1 MSGIE
6 EEGPVRAPEL
16 AGAVAWLNV
25 DAPLTLKALRGKVV
39 LLDFWTYGC
48 INCVHVLP
56 DLKRLEAK
64 YANELVVIGV
74 HSAKF
79 PNEKVTENLRRVVQ
93 RYDIHH
99 PVANDADMSVWRA
112 YTVRAWPT
120 QVLIDP
126 AGYIVGAA
134 SGEGHG
140 EQFDRAIA
148 AVIQVF
154 DERGEL
160 DRRPLDQFLQHQ
172 SQKAAASAATGPLMF
187 PGKVLA
193 DEPGGRLFI
202 ADSNHHRVLICALP
216 DAPHPSPLPASG
228 AREQSTGLGDSMRV
242 LDVVGAG
249 EPGSDTGAFDRA
261 TFRAP
266 QGLALSGDGATLY
279 VADTGNHLIRA
290 IDLSARTVKTAAGTG
305 QQARGPNDGGAAAS
319 TPLSSP
325 WDLVMHG
332 PLLFIAMAG
341 THQIWML
348 DATRGL
354 IWPYAG
360 SGREARADGSVD
372 DAAFAQP
379 SGLTIADGTMFVA
392 DSESNIIRAIELPPV
407 NRVTTL
413 AGGDLFDFGDKDGTG
428 DAARFQHPLGIAH
441 HAGQIYIADTYN
453 HRIKRL
459 DPRTRLVSTFAGT
472 GRPGHQDGPAA
483 TAQFYEPAGLTV
495 AGDHLYVADTNNH
508 AIRAIDLRTNQ
519 VGTLTL
525 T

>member
-1 MSGIE
+1 
-6 EEGPVRAPEL
+6 
-16 AGAVAWLNV
+16 
-25 DAPLTLKALRGKVV
+25 V

-79 PNEKVTENLRRVVQ
+79 PNEKVTENLRRIVQ

-99 PVANDADMSVWRA
+99 PVANDAEMSVWRA
-112 YTVRAWPT
+112 YTIRAWPT

-140 EQFDRAIA
+140 EQFDMAIA

-154 DERGEL
+154 EERGEL
-160 DRRPLDQFLQHQ
+160 DRRPLDQFLQQ
-172 SQKAAASAATGPLMF
+172 QPRKGGSSAAIADASDVSGNSQLMF

-193 DEPGGRLFI
+193 DERGGRLFI
-202 ADSNHHRVLICALP
+202 ADSNHHRVLIRALA
-216 DAPHPSPLPASG
+216 DDG
-228 AREQSTGLGDSMRV
+228 RV
-242 LDVVGAG
+242 LDVIGGAAG
-249 EPGSDTGAFDRA
+249 EPGDANGAWEQA
-261 TFRAP
+261 TFRTP
-266 QGLALSGDGATLY
+266 QGLALSGDGGTLF

-290 IDLSARTVKTAAGTG
+290 IDLNARTVKTAAGTG
-305 QQARGPNDGGAAAS
+305 QQARGPSDGGAASS
-319 TPLSSP
+319 TSLSSP
-325 WDLVMHG
+325 WDLAMFG

-348 DATRGL
+348 DPTRGL

-360 SGREARADGSVD
+360 SGREARADGAVD

-407 NRVTTL
+407 NRVSTL

-428 DAARFQHPLGIAH
+428 DAARFQHPLGVAH
-441 HAGQIYIADTYN
+441 HDGQVYIADTYN

-459 DPRTRLVSTFAGT
+459 DPRSRRVSTFAGT

-483 TAQFYEPAGLTV
+483 KAQFYEPGGLTV
-495 AGDHLYVADTNNH
+495 AGDRLYVADTNNH
-508 AIRAIDLRTNQ
+508 AVRVIDLRT
-519 VGTLTL
+519 GDIRTL
-525 T
+525 

>member
-79 PNEKVTENLRRVVQ
+79 PNEKVTENLRRIVQ

-99 PVANDADMSVWRA
+99 PVANDAEMSVWRA

-154 DERGEL
+154 EERGEL
-160 DRRPLDQFLQHQ
+160 DRRPLDQFLQQ
-172 SQKAAASAATGPLMF
+172 GSQKADAATAAAATNSPLMF

-193 DEPGGRLFI
+193 DEAGGRLFI
-202 ADSNHHRVLICALP
+202 ADSNHHRVLICALGD
-216 DAPHPSPLPASG
+216 DA
-228 AREQSTGLGDSMRV
+228 RV

-249 EPGSDTGAFDRA
+249 RARQREWRVRSRDVPHAARAGAVSRWRDALCRGHRKSPDSRDRLEWA
-261 TFRAP
+261 DGEDR
-266 QGLALSGDGATLY
+266 GGDGAE
-279 VADTGNHLIRA
+279 
-290 IDLSARTVKTAAGTG
+290 
-305 QQARGPNDGGAAAS
+305 GA
-319 TPLSSP
+319 
-325 WDLVMHG
+325 W
-332 PLLFIAMAG
+332 
-341 THQIWML
+341 
-348 DATRGL
+348 
-354 IWPYAG
+354 
-360 SGREARADGSVD
+360 
-372 DAAFAQP
+372 
-379 SGLTIADGTMFVA
+379 
-392 DSESNIIRAIELPPV
+392 SE
-407 NRVTTL
+407 
-413 AGGDLFDFGDKDGTG
+413 
-428 DAARFQHPLGIAH
+428 
-441 HAGQIYIADTYN
+441 
-453 HRIKRL
+453 
-459 DPRTRLVSTFAGT
+459 
-472 GRPGHQDGPAA
+472 
-483 TAQFYEPAGLTV
+483 
-495 AGDHLYVADTNNH
+495 
-508 AIRAIDLRTNQ
+508 
-519 VGTLTL
+519 
-525 T
+525 

>member
-6 EEGPVRAPEL
+6 EQGPVRAPEL

-25 DAPLTLKALRGKVV
+25 AAPLTLKALRGKVV

-64 YANELVVIGV
+64 YANELVVIGI

-79 PNEKVTENLRRVVQ
+79 PNEKVTENLRRIVQ

-99 PVANDADMSVWRA
+99 PVANDAEMSIWRA

-126 AGYIVGAA
+126 SGHIVAGA

-140 EQFDRAIA
+140 EQFDLAIA

-154 DERGEL
+154 EERGEL
-160 DRRPLDQFLQHQ
+160 DRRPLDQFLQHRP
-172 SQKAAASAATGPLMF
+172 QKDAANTPLMF

-193 DEPGGRLFI
+193 DERGGRLFI
-202 ADSNHHRVLICALP
+202 ADSNHHRVVICAMT
-216 DAPHPSPLPASG
+216 PHPSPLPASG
-228 AREQSTGLGDSMRV
+228 EREQGVRV
-242 LDVVGAG
+242 LDVIGAG
-249 EPGSDTGAFDRA
+249 EPGSANGPFDRA
-261 TFRAP
+261 TFRTP
-266 QGLALSGDGATLY
+266 QGLALSADGATLY

-290 IDLSARTVKTAAGTG
+290 IDLDARSVKTAAGTG
-305 QQARGPNDGGAAAS
+305 QQARGPSDGGAASS
-319 TPLSSP
+319 TSLSSP
-325 WDLVMHG
+325 WDLVPHG

-348 DATRGL
+348 DTMRGL

-360 SGREARADGSVD
+360 SGREARADGTVD

-379 SGLTIADGTMFVA
+379 SGLTIAGGTMYVA

-407 NRVTTL
+407 NRVSTL
-413 AGGDLFDFGDKDGTG
+413 VGGDLFDFGDTDGTG
-428 DAARFQHPLGIAH
+428 DGVRLQHPLGVAH
-441 HAGQIYIADTYN
+441 HDGAIYIADTYN

-459 DPRTRLVSTFAGT
+459 DPRTRRVTTFAGT
-472 GRPGHQDGPAA
+472 GRAGRTDGPASS
-483 TAQFYEPAGLTV
+483 AQFYEPGGLSV
-495 AGDHLYVADTNNH
+495 ANDQLYVADTNNH
-508 AIRAIDLRTNQ
+508 AIRAIDLRTGG
-519 VGTLTL
+519 VRTLEL
-525 T
+525 

>member
-16 AGAVAWLNV
+16 AGAVDWLNV
-25 DAPLTLKALRGKVV
+25 GAPLTLKALRGKVV

-56 DLKRLEAK
+56 DLKRLEKK

-79 PNEKVTENLRRVVQ
+79 PNEKITENLRRVVQ

-99 PVANDADMSVWRA
+99 TVANDAEMSIWRA

-140 EQFDRAIA
+140 EQFDQAIA

-154 DERGEL
+154 EERGEL
-160 DRRPLDQFLQHQ
+160 DRRPLDEFLGARQHD
-172 SQKAAASAATGPLMF
+172 AAATTGPLMF

-193 DEPGGRLFI
+193 DERSNRLFI
-202 ADSNHHRVLICALP
+202 ADSNHHRVLIHSL
-216 DAPHPSPLPASG
+216 DG
-228 AREQSTGLGDSMRV
+228 ARA

-249 EPGSDTGAFDRA
+249 AGEPGADNGAFEEA
-261 TFRAP
+261 TFHTP
-266 QGLALSGDGATLY
+266 QGLALSADGGTLF

-290 IDLSARTVKTAAGTG
+290 IDLQARTVKRVAGTG
-305 QQARGPNDGGAAAS
+305 LQARGPGDGGAAAS
-319 TPLSSP
+319 TSLASP
-325 WDLVMHG
+325 WDLAMHG

-341 THQIWML
+341 LHQIWML
-348 DATRGL
+348 DAMRGL

-360 SGREARADGSVD
+360 SGREARVDGTVD

-379 SGLTIADGTMFVA
+379 SGLSMADGTMIVA
-392 DSESNIIRAIELPPV
+392 DSEANIIRAIELPPV
-407 NRVTTL
+407 NRVTTV
-413 AGGDLFDFGDKDGTG
+413 AGGDLFDFGDTDGVG
-428 DAARFQHPLGIAH
+428 DAARFQHPLGVAH
-441 HAGQIYIADTYN
+441 HDGVIYVADTYN
-453 HRIKRL
+453 HRIKRI
-459 DPRTRLVSTFAGT
+459 DPRTRRVTSYAGT
-472 GRPGHQDGPAA
+472 GRPGHQDGPSAK
-483 TAQFYEPAGLTV
+483 AQFYEPAGLAV
-495 AGDHLYVADTNNH
+495 AGNRLFIADTNNH
-508 AIRAIDLRTNQ
+508 AIRAIDLRTNA
-519 VGTLTL
+519 VTTLTV
-525 T
+525 

>member
-16 AGAVAWLNV
+16 AGAVDWLNV

-79 PNEKVTENLRRVVQ
+79 PNEKLTENLRRIVQ

-99 PVANDADMSVWRA
+99 PVANDAEMSVWRA

-126 AGYIVGAA
+126 AGYIVAGA
-134 SGEGHG
+134 SGEGHA

-160 DRRPLDQFLQHQ
+160 DRRPLDQFLQQ
-172 SQKAAASAATGPLMF
+172 QPLKGAASAANTPLMF

-193 DEPGGRLFI
+193 DERGGRLFI
-202 ADSNHHRVLICALP
+202 ADSNHHRVLIRALAE
-216 DAPHPSPLPASG
+216 DG
-228 AREQSTGLGDSMRV
+228 RV
-242 LDVVGAG
+242 SEVIGSS
-249 EPGSDTGAFDRA
+249 EPGDENGAFDGA
-261 TFRAP
+261 AFRTP
-266 QGLALSGDGATLY
+266 QGLALSADGGTLF

-290 IDLSARTVKTAAGTG
+290 IDLNARTVKTAAGTG
-305 QQARGPNDGGAAAS
+305 EQARGPSDGGAAA
-319 TPLSSP
+319 TTAISSP
-325 WDLVMHG
+325 WDLAMHG

-341 THQIWML
+341 IHQIWML
-348 DATRGL
+348 DTIRGL
-354 IWPYAG
+354 LWPYAG
-360 SGREARADGSVD
+360 SGREARADGAVD
-372 DAAFAQP
+372 DAGFAQP
-379 SGLTIADGTMFVA
+379 SGLTLAGGTMFVA

-428 DAARFQHPLGIAH
+428 DAVRFQHPLGVAYH
-441 HAGQIYIADTYN
+441 DGAVYIADTYN

-459 DPRTRLVSTFAGT
+459 DPRTGRVATYAGT
-472 GRPGHQDGPAA
+472 GRPGHQDGPVAK
-483 TAQFYEPAGLTV
+483 AQFYEPGGLTV
-495 AGDHLYVADTNNH
+495 AGEHLYVADTNNH
-508 AIRAIDLRTNQ
+508 AVRAINLRTHD
-519 VGTLTL
+519 VITLAIEPRRSSR
-525 T
+525 

>member
-16 AGAVAWLNV
+16 AGAMDWLNV

-64 YANELVVIGV
+64 YANELVVVGV

-79 PNEKVTENLRRVVQ
+79 PNEKVTENLRRIVQ

-99 PVANDADMSVWRA
+99 PVANDAEMSVWRA
-112 YTVRAWPT
+112 YTIRAWPT

-154 DERGEL
+154 EERGEL
-160 DRRPLDQFLQHQ
+160 DRRPLDQFLQQQ
-172 SQKAAASAATGPLMF
+172 SRKDSPSTANNLLMF

-193 DEPGGRLFI
+193 DERGGRLFI
-202 ADSNHHRVLICALP
+202 ADSNHHRVLIRALAA
-216 DAPHPSPLPASG
+216 DD
-228 AREQSTGLGDSMRV
+228 TRV
-242 LDVVGAG
+242 LDVIGAG
-249 EPGSDTGAFDRA
+249 EPGSANGAWDLA
-261 TFRAP
+261 TFHTP
-266 QGLALSGDGATLY
+266 QGLALSADGGTLF

-290 IDLSARTVKTAAGTG
+290 IDLNARTVKTAAGTG
-305 QQARGPNDGGAAAS
+305 QQAGGPSDGGAASS
-319 TPLSSP
+319 TYISSP
-325 WDLVMHG
+325 WDLATHG

-341 THQIWML
+341 MHQIWML
-348 DATRGL
+348 DTMRGL

-360 SGREARADGSVD
+360 SGREARADGTVD

-379 SGLTIADGTMFVA
+379 SGLTIAGGTMFVA

-407 NRVTTL
+407 NHVSTL
-413 AGGDLFDFGDKDGTG
+413 AGGDLFDFGDKDGEG
-428 DAARFQHPLGIAH
+428 DAVRFQHPLGVAH
-441 HAGQIYIADTYN
+441 HDGQIYIADTYN

-459 DPRTRLVSTFAGT
+459 DPRTRRVSTFAGT

-483 TAQFYEPAGLTV
+483 KAQFYEPGGLSV
-495 AGDHLYVADTNNH
+495 AGDQLYVADTNNH
-508 AIRAIDLRTNQ
+508 AIRAINLRTGD
-519 VGTLTL
+519 VRTLAFPR
-525 T
+525 

>member
-16 AGAVAWLNV
+16 AGAVDWLNV
-25 DAPLTLKALRGKVV
+25 DAPLTLKSLRGKVV

-56 DLKRLEAK
+56 DLKKLEAK
-64 YANELVVIGV
+64 YAAELVVIGI

-79 PNEKVTENLRRVVQ
+79 PNEKVTENLRRIVQ

-99 PVANDADMSVWRA
+99 PVANDAEMSIWRA

-126 AGYIVGAA
+126 SGHIVGAA

-140 EQFDRAIA
+140 EQFDRAIT
-148 AVIQVF
+148 AVIHVF
-154 DERGEL
+154 EERGEL
-160 DRRPLDQFLQHQ
+160 DRRPLDQFLQT
-172 SQKAAASAATGPLMF
+172 SRTAAAATGTNSPLMF

-193 DEPGGRLFI
+193 DESRGRLFVS
-202 ADSNHHRVLICALP
+202 DSNHHRVLICTL
-216 DAPHPSPLPASG
+216 SGTLSGG
-228 AREQSTGLGDSMRV
+228 ARVQ
-242 LDVVGAG
+242 DVIGAG
-249 EPGSDTGAFDRA
+249 DPGSDNGAFERA
-261 TFRAP
+261 TFRTP
-266 QGLALSGDGATLY
+266 QGLALSADGATLF

-290 IDLSARTVKTAAGTG
+290 IDLQGRTVRTVAGTG
-305 QQARGPNDGGAAAS
+305 QQARGPSDGGAAAS
-319 TPLSSP
+319 TSISSP
-325 WDLVMHG
+325 WDLAIHG

-341 THQIWML
+341 AHQIWML
-348 DATRGL
+348 DTMRGL

-360 SGREARADGSVD
+360 SGREARVDGSMD

-379 SGLTIADGTMFVA
+379 SGLSIAGETMIVA

-413 AGGDLFDFGDKDGTG
+413 VGGDLFDFGDKDGVG
-428 DAARFQHPLGIAH
+428 DDVRLQHPLGVAH
-441 HAGQIYIADTYN
+441 HDNAIYIADTYN

-459 DPRTRLVSTFAGT
+459 DPRTRRVTSFAGT

-483 TAQFYEPAGLTV
+483 KAQFYEPAGLTV
-495 AGDHLYVADTNNH
+495 AGDRLFVADTNNH
-508 AIRAIDLRTNQ
+508 AIRTIDLRTNE
-519 VGTLTL
+519 VATLEL
-525 T
+525 IES

>member
-6 EEGPVRAPEL
+6 EQGPVRAPEL

-25 DAPLTLKALRGKVV
+25 GAPLTLKALRGKVV

-79 PNEKVTENLRRVVQ
+79 PNEKVTENLRRIVQ

-99 PVANDADMSVWRA
+99 PVANDAEMSIWRA

-126 AGYIVGAA
+126 SGYIVGAA

-160 DRRPLDQFLQHQ
+160 DRRPLDQFLHHQ
-172 SQKAAASAATGPLMF
+172 SQKDAASAATGDSDGQLMF
-187 PGKVLA
+187 PGKLLA
-193 DEPGGRLFI
+193 DERGGRLFV

-216 DAPHPSPLPASG
+216 DRGGASEAIAQSG
-228 AREQSTGLGDSMRV
+228 AAGLRV
-242 LDVVGAG
+242 LDAIGAG
-249 EPGSDTGAFDRA
+249 EPGSDNGAFDRA
-261 TFRAP
+261 TFRTP
-266 QGLALSGDGATLY
+266 QGLALSADGATLY

-290 IDLSARTVKTAAGTG
+290 IDLNARTVATAAGTG
-305 QQARGPNDGGAAAS
+305 QQARGPSDGGAASS
-319 TPLSSP
+319 TSISSP
-325 WDLVMHG
+325 WDLVPHG

-348 DATRGL
+348 DTMRGL

-360 SGREARADGSVD
+360 SGREARADGTVD

-413 AGGDLFDFGDKDGTG
+413 AGGDLFDFGDKDGEG
-428 DAARFQHPLGIAH
+428 DAVRLQHPLGIAH
-441 HAGQIYIADTYN
+441 HGGSIYIADTYN

-459 DPRTRLVSTFAGT
+459 DPRTRRVSTFAGT
-472 GRPGHQDGPAA
+472 GRPGHQDGAA
-483 TAQFYEPAGLTV
+483 GKAQFYEPAGLTV
-495 AGDHLYVADTNNH
+495 VGDQLYVADTNNH
-508 AIRAIDLRTNQ
+508 AIRAIHLRTGE
-519 VGTLTL
+519 VRTLEN
-525 T
+525 

>member
-16 AGAVAWLNV
+16 AGAVDWLNV

-79 PNEKVTENLRRVVQ
+79 PNEKVTENLRRIVQ

-99 PVANDADMSVWRA
+99 PVANDAEMSVWRA

-126 AGYIVGAA
+126 SGYIVGAA

-154 DERGEL
+154 EERGEL
-160 DRRPLDQFLQHQ
+160 DRRPLDQLLREG
-172 SQKAAASAATGPLMF
+172 SQKADAVAATATANGPLMF

-193 DEPGGRLFI
+193 DEAGGRLFI
-202 ADSNHHRVLICALP
+202 ADSNHHRVLICALT
-216 DAPHPSPLPASG
+216 DG
-228 AREQSTGLGDSMRV
+228 ARV

-249 EPGSDTGAFDRA
+249 EPGSANGSFEDS
-261 TFRAP
+261 TFYTP
-266 QGLALSGDGATLY
+266 QGLALSADGGTLF

-290 IDLSARTVKTAAGTG
+290 IDLRGRTVKTAAGSG
-305 QQARGPNDGGAAAS
+305 LKARGPSDGGAAAS
-319 TPLSSP
+319 TSLTSP

-341 THQIWML
+341 AHQIWML
-348 DATRGL
+348 DTMRGL

-360 SGREARADGSVD
+360 SGREARVDGAVD

-379 SGLTIADGTMFVA
+379 SGLTILDKTMIVA

-413 AGGDLFDFGDKDGTG
+413 AGGDLFDFGDTDGVG
-428 DAARFQHPLGIAH
+428 DTARFQHPLGVAH
-441 HAGQIYIADTYN
+441 HDNAIYIADTYN

-459 DPRTRLVSTFAGT
+459 DPRTRRVTSFAGT
-472 GRPGHQDGPAA
+472 GRPGHQDGVVGK
-483 TAQFYEPAGLTV
+483 AQFYEPAGLTV
-495 AGDHLYVADTNNH
+495 AGDRLYVADTNNH
-508 AIRAIDLRTNQ
+508 AIRVINLVTAT
-519 VGTLTL
+519 VTTLDVR
-525 T
+525 

>member
-6 EEGPVRAPEL
+6 EQGPVRAPEL

-64 YANELVVIGV
+64 YADELVVVGV

-79 PNEKVTENLRRVVQ
+79 PNEKVTENLRRIVQ

-99 PVANDADMSVWRA
+99 PVANDADMSIWRA
-112 YTVRAWPT
+112 YTIRAWPT

-126 AGYIVGAA
+126 SGHIVGAA

-160 DRRPLDQFLQHQ
+160 DRRPFDQFLQHQ
-172 SQKAAASAATGPLMF
+172 SQKDAAADANNPLMF

-193 DEPGGRLFI
+193 DERGGRLFI

-216 DAPHPSPLPASG
+216 EQKQSADGADGLRILDAI
-228 AREQSTGLGDSMRV
+228 
-242 LDVVGAG
+242 GAG
-249 EPGSDTGAFDRA
+249 EPGSDNGAFDRA
-261 TFRAP
+261 TFRTP
-266 QGLALSGDGATLY
+266 QGLALSADGATLY

-290 IDLSARTVKTAAGTG
+290 IDLSARTVATAAGTG
-305 QQARGPNDGGAAAS
+305 EQARGPSDGGSAAS
-319 TPLSSP
+319 TALSSP

-354 IWPYAG
+354 LWPYAG
-360 SGREARADGSVD
+360 SGREARVDGGVD

-407 NRVTTL
+407 NRVSTL
-413 AGGDLFDFGDKDGTG
+413 AGGDLFDFGDTDGTG
-428 DAARFQHPLGIAH
+428 DTVRLQHPLGIAH
-441 HAGQIYIADTYN
+441 HDGAVYVADTYN

-459 DPRTRLVSTFAGT
+459 DPRTRRVSTFAGT

-483 TAQFYEPAGLTV
+483 KAQFYEPGGLSV
-495 AGDHLYVADTNNH
+495 AGDRLYVADTNNH
-508 AIRAIDLRTNQ
+508 AIRAIDIRTGD
-519 VGTLTL
+519 VTTIEPPRR
-525 T
+525 

>member
-1 MSGIE
+1 MSRAEDLEDVE
-6 EEGPVRAPEL
+6 EQGPVRAPEL

-48 INCVHVLP
+48 INCVHILP
-56 DLKRLEAK
+56 DLRRLEAK

-79 PNEKVTENLRRVVQ
+79 PNEKVTENLRRTVQ

-99 PVANDADMSVWRA
+99 PVANDAEMSIWRA

-126 AGYIVGAA
+126 AGYIVAGA

-160 DRRPLDQFLQHQ
+160 DRRPLDQFLQQ
-172 SQKAAASAATGPLMF
+172 RSQKDAASAATGPLMF

-193 DEPGGRLFI
+193 DEQGGRLFI
-202 ADSNHHRVLICALP
+202 ADSNHHRVVICALP
-216 DAPHPSPLPASG
+216 EADRMS
-228 AREQSTGLGDSMRV
+228 V
-242 LDVVGAG
+242 LDVVGTG
-249 EPGSDTGAFDRA
+249 EPGDAFDRA
-261 TFRAP
+261 TFRTP

-290 IDLSARTVKTAAGTG
+290 IDLHARTVKTAAGTG
-305 QQARGPNDGGAAAS
+305 QQARGPSDGGAAAS

-360 SGREARADGSVD
+360 SGREARADGAVD

-379 SGLTIADGTMFVA
+379 SGLTIAGGTMFVA

-428 DAARFQHPLGIAH
+428 DAARFQHPLGVAH
-441 HAGQIYIADTYN
+441 HGGAIYIADTYN

-459 DPRTRLVSTFAGT
+459 DPRTRRVTSFAGT
-472 GRPGHQDGPAA
+472 GRPGDQDGAA
-483 TAQFYEPAGLTV
+483 ANAQFYEPGGLTV
-495 AGDHLYVADTNNH
+495 AGDRLYVADTNNH
-508 AIRAIDLRTNQ
+508 AIRVIDLVTYQ
-519 VGTLTL
+519 VTTLY
-525 T
+525 

>member
-1 MSGIE
+1 MD
-6 EEGPVRAPEL
+6 
-16 AGAVAWLNV
+16 WLNV
-25 DAPLTLKALRGKVV
+25 EPPLTLKALRGKVV

-79 PNEKVTENLRRVVQ
+79 PNEKVTENLRRIVQ

-99 PVANDADMSVWRA
+99 PVANDAEMSIWRA
-112 YTVRAWPT
+112 YTIRAWPT

-140 EQFDRAIA
+140 EQFDMAIA

-154 DERGEL
+154 EERGEL
-160 DRRPLDQFLQHQ
+160 DRRPLDQFLQQ
-172 SQKAAASAATGPLMF
+172 PSPKTPAAAETSGTSELMF

-193 DEPGGRLFI
+193 DERGGRLFI
-202 ADSNHHRVLICALP
+202 ADSNHHRVVIRALAGDP
-216 DAPHPSPLPASG
+216 RDA
-228 AREQSTGLGDSMRV
+228 RV
-242 LDVVGAG
+242 LDVIGAG
-249 EPGSDTGAFDRA
+249 EPGYENGAWDRA
-261 TFRAP
+261 MFRTP
-266 QGLALSGDGATLY
+266 QGLALSADAATLY

-290 IDLSARTVKTAAGTG
+290 IDLQARRVNTAAGTG
-305 QQARGPNDGGAAAS
+305 QQARGPGDGGAALS
-319 TPLSSP
+319 TALSSP

-348 DATRGL
+348 DAIRGL

-360 SGREARADGSVD
+360 SGREARVDGTAD

-379 SGLTIADGTMFVA
+379 SGLTIAGETMFVA
-392 DSESNIIRAIELPPV
+392 DAESNIIRAIELPPV
-407 NRVTTL
+407 NRVSTL
-413 AGGDLFDFGDKDGTG
+413 AGGDLFEFGDRDATG
-428 DAARFQHPLGIAH
+428 DSARFQHPLGVAH
-441 HAGQIYIADTYN
+441 HEGAVYIADTYN

-459 DPRTRLVSTFAGT
+459 DPRTRRVTTFAGT
-472 GRPGHQDGPAA
+472 GRPGHTDGPAA
-483 TAQFYEPAGLTV
+483 KAQFYEPGGLSV
-495 AGDHLYVADTNNH
+495 AGGRLYVADTNNH
-508 AIRAIDLRTNQ
+508 ALRAIDIRTGD
-519 VGTLTL
+519 VTTIV
-525 T
+525 